1 MLTVTTL
8 KTNFISCSS
17 KKNILLNK
25 IELPLARELAAIN
38 NTIIPFVK
46 LNKRLPCIIVILQ

>member
-38 NTIIPFVK
+38 NTIILFVK